1 MSSSTLTPDNLP
13 AGRDRRTGRGHGTEA
28 LGPSGSSD
36 SGSDVQG
43 AHGLAH
49 DADRFG
55 LDRGTNEDPDESRA
69 GDTGGPD
76 IGDGNLD
83 SDSDAGGSG
92 ERASAG
98 RDTPGADSWDV
109 DVDHIEQDGA
119 DIGAIEEGEL
129 RAGNREADQ
138 PDEGE
143 NNRPDLQDDPRNPA
157 RTSRR
162 GR

>member
-13 AGRDRRTGRGHGTEA
+13 AGRDRRTGLGHGTEA
-28 LGPSGSSD
+28 LGPSDSSD
-36 SGSDVQG
+36 TGSDVLG

-76 IGDGNLD
+76 VGDGNLD

-92 ERASAG
+92 ERAAAG
-98 RDTPGADSWDV
+98 RDNPRADAWDI
-109 DVDHIEQDGA
+109 DVDHIEEDGE
-119 DIGAIEEGEL
+119 DIGAIEAGEL
-129 RAGNREADQ
+129 DASNRDAGAY
-138 PDEGE
+138 DEGDE
-143 NNRPDLQDDPRNPA
+143 NRPDLQDDPRNPA

-162 GR
+162 R

>member
-1 MSSSTLTPDNLP
+1 MPSSSLTPDNLP

-28 LGPSGSSD
+28 LGPSDSSD

-69 GDTGGPD
+69 GDSGGPD
-76 IGDGNLD
+76 VGDGNLSSD
-83 SDSDAGGSG
+83 SDSGGSG
-92 ERASAG
+92 ERAAAG
-98 RDTPGADSWDV
+98 RDTPGTDV
-109 DVDHIEQDGA
+109 PRDIDVDHIEEDGEDLGLAAASSSEQDFG
-119 DIGAIEEGEL
+119 EGEQ
-129 RAGNREADQ
+129 E
-138 PDEGE
+138 
-143 NNRPDLQDDPRNPA
+143 RPDLEDDPRNPA

-162 GR
+162 TR

>member
-36 SGSDVQG
+36 TGSDVQG

-69 GDTGGPD
+69 ADTGGPD

-83 SDSDAGGSG
+83 SDSDATGTG
-92 ERASAG
+92 ERAAAG
-98 RDTPGADSWDV
+98 RDTPAADAWDI
-109 DVDHIEQDGA
+109 DADHIEKDGE
-119 DIGAIEEGEL
+119 DLGAIESGEL
-129 RAGNREADQ
+129 DATNRDAGEL
-138 PDEGE
+138 DEGDR
-143 NNRPDLQDDPRNPA
+143 NRPDLQDDPRNPA

-162 GR
+162 SR